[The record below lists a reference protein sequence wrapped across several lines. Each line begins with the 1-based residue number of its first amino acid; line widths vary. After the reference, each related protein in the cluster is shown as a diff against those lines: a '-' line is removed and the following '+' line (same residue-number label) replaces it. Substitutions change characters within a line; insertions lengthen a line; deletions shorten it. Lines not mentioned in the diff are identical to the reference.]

1 MPVPRRAGQEKP
13 KPQTTLKTMTETVNH
28 DTFIATLTEAT
39 IAAAKAYPM
48 LTPIYICID
57 DAKDW
62 MDTGDY
68 EDYHPIDPAGK
79 FFYNFATAR
88 GTKVTKKCAKSFVR
102 QYGDALYN
110 IFNEFHHED
119 LMHTDAM
126 EVALADLFNKVLKN
140 TAKPVDVALVEADAA
155 VDAPADDE
163 TDVEAV
169 VADTE
174 GNEEAAADEPT
185 QEEATEAAIEVEAD
199 AVANEQEAEEQEE
212 ADAPAAPAIEQ
223 PKRRGPQALPRVKL
237 EPGAVNVRA
246 YKGKEYTVQILADG
260 KRCTVDGVEF
270 SSLSTAVLRM
280 FDLHMS
286 GVKFWGFTH

>member
-1 MPVPRRAGQEKP
+1 
-13 KPQTTLKTMTETVNH
+13 MTETVNH

-39 IAAAKAYPM
+39 FAAAKAYPM

-110 IFNEFHHED
+110 IFNEFLHED

-126 EVALADLFNKVLKN
+126 EVALADLFNKDLKN
-140 TAKPVDVALVEADAA
+140 TAKPVNVTLVEADAA
-155 VDAPADDE
+155 INAPADDE
-163 TDVEAV
+163 TDVEAI

-174 GNEEAAADEPT
+174 GNEEAAAEDACDEPA
-185 QEEATEAAIEVEAD
+185 QEAAAEAAIEAEAD
-199 AVANEQEAEEQEE
+199 AVANEQEDAEEAAETEVANEQEAEQQEE
-212 ADAPAAPAIEQ
+212 AETPAAAAIEQ

-237 EPGAVNVRA
+237 EPGAVNVRT

-270 SSLSTAVLRM
+270 SSLSTAALRM

>member
-1 MPVPRRAGQEKP
+1 
-13 KPQTTLKTMTETVNH
+13 MTETVNH
-28 DTFIATLTEAT
+28 TTFIATLTEAT

-48 LTPIYICID
+48 LTPIYINID

-102 QYGDALYN
+102 QYGDALYD
-110 IFNEFHHED
+110 IFNEFLHED
-119 LMHTDAM
+119 LTHTDAM
-126 EVALADLFNKVLKN
+126 VVALADLFNKDLKN
-140 TAKPVDVALVEADAA
+140 TAKPVNVALVEADAA

-174 GNEEAAADEPT
+174 GNEEAAAEEPCDEPA
-185 QEEATEAAIEVEAD
+185 QEEAAIEVEENTVANEQED
-199 AVANEQEAEEQEE
+199 AEEAAETEVVNEQEAEEQEE
-212 ADAPAAPAIEQ
+212 AEASTAPAIEQ
-223 PKRRGPQALPRVKL
+223 PKRRGPQPLPRVKL
-237 EPGAVNVRA
+237 EPGAVNVRS

-270 SSLSTAVLRM
+270 SSLSTAALRM